1 MGGEICCDVHL
12 RGTAAGYTLDMMVS
26 TTNAVTLI
34 KVHICSASL
43 LEFSSAIYIFL
54 NIDVWSCFTSLTPAV
69 VWLHCKLLAPRC
81 AECRTL
87 LSVQLSVC
95 MSHSALHFLLFI
107 DLDCEEWYWQL
118 PSVLLWTFSFFTWN
132 HKIHRQCQIHSHI
145 HTHTHIADACV
156 RSSTA
161 VSLRCVHW
169 SIIWVEQETE
179 TETKKRYWP
188 LTMVGQLK
196 AKHV

>member
-1 MGGEICCDVHL
+1 MWGEICCGVHL
-12 RGTAAGYTLDMMVS
+12 RGTAAGYTLDMMIS

-43 LEFSSAIYIFL
+43 LDFSSAIYIFL
-54 NIDVWSCFTSLTPAV
+54 NIDVWSCFTCLSPAV
-69 VWLHCKLLAPRC
+69 VWLHCKLFVPRC

-87 LSVQLSVC
+87 LSVWLSVC

-118 PSVLLWTFSFFTWN
+118 PSVLLWRYTDNVKYT
-132 HKIHRQCQIHSHI
+132 RA

-188 LTMVGQLK
+188 LTTVGQLK